1 MEMISWAFL
10 KEVLVIIKE
19 FFVWGYKKKKTLKED
34 LESSEK
40 IIRILQNIEV
50 DYDADRVLVYQF
62 HNGEYFYTG
71 HSIDKMSNTH
81 EVVSKGVSR
90 EQINSASIFT
100 SPFRNM
106 LRDLLTYPV
115 VVYSNVDDIEDY
127 NSKVFFLERGVQS
140 VVMTLLR
147 DRSDRPVGMLCVEF
161 VKDIEPGV
169 LSDDKTIV
177 QAGRSIY
184 ELLVYGRI
192 KR

>member
-1 MEMISWAFL
+1 MEFSLSFFKELLVIL
-10 KEVLVIIKE
+10 KEI
-19 FFVWGYKKKKTLKED
+19 FVWGYKKKKTLKED
-34 LESSEK
+34 LESAEK
-40 IIRILQNIEV
+40 IMRILHAIEE
-50 DYDADRVLVYQF
+50 DYEADRVLVYQF

-90 EQINSASIFT
+90 EQVNSSSIFT
-100 SPFRNM
+100 SPFRSM
-106 LRDLLTYPV
+106 LRDLLDQNV
-115 VVYSNVDDIEDY
+115 VVYSDVDLIEDY

-161 VKDIEPGV
+161 VKNVEPGV
-169 LSDDKTIV
+169 LSNDRHIV
-177 QAGRSIY
+177 QAGQSIY

-192 KR
+192 KK